1 METRERVRKGA
12 KTLET
17 EGVSVECYSGFKVNE
32 RPRAFVF
39 RGKRHTVRDV
49 LDRWY
54 EGGTDPGRPP
64 ADYFKVLTEKGEE
77 FILCYHTLFDRWAI
91 LLEEEKERP

>member
-1 METRERVRKGA
+1 MDTGERVKKGA
-12 KTLET
+12 KPLEP
-17 EGVSVECYSGFKVNE
+17 ECDSVECYSGFKVNE

-39 RGKRHTVRDV
+39 RGKCHRVREI

-64 ADYFKVLTEKGEE
+64 VDYFKVRTEDGEA
-77 FILCYHTLFDRWAI
+77 FILCYHALFDRWAI
-91 LLEEEKERP
+91 LRSEGKDRS